1 MVLNIAKPMLVS
13 DVVGPPLDNGALDFD
28 GMAAVAADEVVVVVV
43 AHRAASVGSFA
54 VVGADRLTPFGF
66 QTSLFHC

>member
-1 MVLNIAKPMLVS
+1 MVLNIAKPMFVS

-28 GMAAVAADEVVVVVV
+28 GTAAVAADEVVVV